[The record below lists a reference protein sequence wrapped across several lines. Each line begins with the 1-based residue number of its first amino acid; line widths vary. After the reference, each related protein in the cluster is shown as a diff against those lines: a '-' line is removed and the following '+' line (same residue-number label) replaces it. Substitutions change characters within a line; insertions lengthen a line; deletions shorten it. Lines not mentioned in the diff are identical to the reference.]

1 MERRPLGESDL
12 TTSVFGLGTMT
23 FGAES
28 DEKTS
33 HALLDRYVESGGVL
47 LDTADVYTRGVSEE
61 IIGRWL
67 ARRGAA
73 AADLVIATK
82 ARFAMRDSPADRGA
96 GRAHLERAIEASLR
110 RLGLDAVD
118 LYQIH
123 AWDPA
128 TPIEETLETLD
139 DMVTAGKVRWVG
151 VSNFLGWQLE
161 RAVLSARHHGW
172 APVVTL
178 QPQYNLLTRDIEL
191 EIVPVCLEENIG
203 LLPWSPLGGGWL
215 TGKYSAYE
223 RPAGATRLG
232 DDPQRGVEAY
242 DLRNN
247 DHTWRVVEAVRTV
260 AAERGVTMSQVA
272 LNWVRQRAGVSSVL
286 LGCRNIGQL
295 EDNLAALD
303 WDLSPEEMQRLDEIS
318 APGIPIYPHGFL
330 EVEAGV
336 DVWERLATRTERPY

>member
-12 TTSVFGLGTMT
+12 TPSVFGLGTMT
-23 FGAES
+23 FGDES
-28 DEKTS
+28 DEKMS
-33 HALLDRYVESGGVL
+33 HAILDRYVESGGVF
-47 LDTADVYTRGVSEE
+47 LDTADVYTRGLSEE

-67 ARRGAA
+67 ARRGGAG
-73 AADLVIATK
+73 DLVIATK
-82 ARFAMRDSPADRGA
+82 ARFAMSDSPADRGA

-110 RLGLDAVD
+110 RLGVDAVD

-161 RAVLSARHHGW
+161 RAALSARHHGW
-172 APVVTL
+172 TPVVSL

-191 EIVPVCLEENIG
+191 EIVPVCLDENIG

-232 DDPQRGVEAY
+232 VDPHRGVEAY

-330 EVEAGV
+330 EVEADV
-336 DVWERLATRTERPY
+336 DVWERLGTRTKRPY

>member
-12 TTSVFGLGTMT
+12 MPTVFGLGTMT

-28 DEKTS
+28 DEETS
-33 HALLDRYVESGGVL
+33 HAILDRYVESGGVF

-61 IIGRWL
+61 MIGRWL
-67 ARRGAA
+67 ARRGG

-82 ARFAMRDSPADRGA
+82 ARFAMSDSPADRGA
-96 GRAHLERAIEASLR
+96 GRAHLERAVEASLR
-110 RLGLDAVD
+110 RLGVDAVD

-172 APVVTL
+172 APVVSL

-232 DDPQRGVEAY
+232 VDPNRGVEAY

-260 AAERGVTMSQVA
+260 AAERDVTMSQVA
-272 LNWVRQRAGVSSVL
+272 LNWVRQRAGVTSVL

-303 WDLSPEEMQRLDEIS
+303 WDLSPEEMQLLDEIS
-318 APGIPIYPHGFL
+318 APGIPTYPHGFL

-336 DVWERLATRTERPY
+336 DVWERLGTRTERPY